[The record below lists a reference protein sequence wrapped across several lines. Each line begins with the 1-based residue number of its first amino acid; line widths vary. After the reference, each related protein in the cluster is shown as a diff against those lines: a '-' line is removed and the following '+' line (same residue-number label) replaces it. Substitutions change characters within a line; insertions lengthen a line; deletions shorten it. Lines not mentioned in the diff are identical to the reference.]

1 MAAKYDYDLL
11 VIGSGPGGYVAGIR
25 ASQLGMKVGVIE
37 KDKPGGVCLNI
48 GCIPSK
54 ALIHQAHMFSHI
66 KDLEDMGLKV
76 DNSGFDYAK
85 VFEKS
90 RKAATSLSGGVT
102 FLLKKNKVDYITGTA
117 KISGQHE
124 VTLDDSKKLTAK
136 NILIATGSSPRSI
149 PSFPIDEQT
158 VITSNGALMAQKLPK
173 KLLILG
179 SGAIGME
186 FAYVWSS
193 FGVEVEIVEILDRVL
208 PIEDDEIGKFV
219 QKTFEKRGVKFHL
232 GTMAKSLEKKDGKVL
247 VTVDKSGTESVI
259 ETDMVLVA
267 IGRAPNSQNLGL
279 ENVGIKTEKGFICVG
294 DYYRTK
300 VPNIYAIGDVI
311 QSPLLAHVASK
322 EGEIAVEHM
331 AGHKTDPKMDPLLIP
346 SAVYCEPQVAS
357 FGYSER
363 SAKDAGVKYEKAVF
377 PYRGAGKS
385 VAIGSSEGL
394 VKVLFDPKHKE
405 ILGAHVAGAQATE
418 LIHEILLAK
427 KTELLPE
434 DLATMVHAHP
444 TLSEIVM
451 EVMRTIE
458 GWPIHA

>member
-1 MAAKYDYDLL
+1 MAKYDYDLL

-76 DNSGFDYAK
+76 DTSGFDYTK

-90 RKAATSLSGGVT
+90 RKAATDLSGGIT
-102 FLLKKNKVDYITGTA
+102 FLLKKNKADYIVGEAKLTGPHQVTVDGNK
-117 KISGQHE
+117 KI
-124 VTLDDSKKLTAK
+124 TAK
-136 NILIATGSSPRSI
+136 NIMIATGSSPRSI
-149 PSFPIDEQT
+149 PSFPIDEET
-158 VITSNGALMAQKLPK
+158 IVTSNGALMTKKLPK

-193 FGVEVEIVEILDRVL
+193 FGVEVEIVEIVDRVL
-208 PIEDDEIGKFV
+208 PIEDDEIGKFIK
-219 QKTFEKRGVKFHL
+219 KTFEKRGVKFHL
-232 GTMAKSLEKKDGKVL
+232 GTMAKSLEKKDGKVN
-247 VTVDKSGTESVI
+247 VTVSQGEQERVI

-279 ENVGIKTEKGFICVG
+279 ENLGIKTEKGFIRVG
-294 DYYRTK
+294 DYYRTNI
-300 VPNIYAIGDVI
+300 PNIYAIGDVI
-311 QSPLLAHVASK
+311 HSPLLAHVASK

-331 AGHKTDPKMDPLLIP
+331 AGHKTDKKMDALLIP

-357 FGYSER
+357 FGYNER
-363 SAKDAGVKYEKAVF
+363 TAKEAGIKFEKAVF

-385 VAIGSSEGL
+385 VAIGCPEGM

-405 ILGAHVAGAQATE
+405 ILGAHIAGAQATE

-427 KTELLPE
+427 KAELLPE

-444 TLSEIVM
+444 TLSEIIM
-451 EVMRTIE
+451 EVMRTVE